1 MNEPV
6 RQSGSSAASPARPG
20 EAAVVRAHKGQQT
33 VINPERRAVPVPI
46 ADAPALTGSS
56 AKSSIVRVLF
66 PTDDEQAVQTFD
78 AQSGVQ
84 LGHFTVIERIRT
96 GGMGAVFRALDT
108 RLSRVVALKVLPPAL
123 SRDPLIV
130 QRFKNEA
137 QAAAQLDHENVARV
151 YFIGE
156 DQGLHY
162 IAFEFINGT
171 NVRDLIA
178 QQGRLPVG
186 EAVNYI
192 LQIASA
198 LVHTSAQG
206 VVHRDIKPSNIII
219 TPAGRA
225 KLVDLGLARK
235 ENREDQAVEL
245 TVAGTTLGTFDYI
258 SPEQAR
264 DPRAADV
271 RSDIYSL
278 GCTLYHMLTG
288 EPPYPEGTV
297 LQKLLQHQGDEAPD
311 PSLKNRLVPEN
322 LSVVVRKMMAKDPR
336 RRYQSSEQLVR
347 DLMLVAGALGL
358 RSVSPE
364 GLVWLASQPEQ
375 ASFWERHLAWM
386 VTAALLFLIVGYME
400 FGERLFPPAPT
411 TASQTGASQ
420 IDSEGKGLSRVNSRS
435 GGDAV
440 GRGTDADRP
449 QPEKGANGSHR
460 ARREETSPGGEA
472 DEDAKFPHEDDPS
485 TLVRGRGPGGSREST
500 GDEGNARPDDPGAE
514 ITPVPLTGTGR
525 NDGGIAIGPRFEA
538 QEYGSGIAAP
548 KTVAE
553 LLLVPARGG
562 LSPGQP
568 VAATARNADPEGAT
582 VEDLPRTAQAE
593 HGPDAD
599 AAPAVSVE
607 EEVFVVLGRDNSP
620 ARSFKTLEAACSSVR
635 ENGAVIELRYTGRR
649 RETAVRINRRVKI
662 RAARGY
668 RPIVEFRPTAA
679 ASDSY
684 QARAVWIPSGSLD
697 LVGVDLVLSVDEAVS
712 ADQWSLFSLERADSL
727 RLEGVTL
734 TLLNPGQRA
743 LAAIELRPGAMM
755 PDMPVAGVQPK
766 PPLEIEITDSLVRGD
781 GDLFLVRHAEPVR
794 LAVKQSAVALQGT
807 LLTARGHSE
816 SAHENA
822 QLELRL
828 EHVTCVLEGGLIR
841 CDSGNAPRKLLPV
854 HVSASNSIFSNSSG
868 APLVAMT
875 GNSPPQDF
883 RALLFWAGKNNFYD
897 RYQTM
902 WSIASTEGLGRTE
915 TWDAAAWRRNLT
927 EASES
932 SPWFDGVVWNSRQWT
947 AKPFAELLP
956 NDFSLDRQAAN
967 NPAIGG
973 DDNFSD
979 AGANLAALPRATAS
993 SGDDRPRD

>member
-1 MNEPV
+1 MAEPPIMSEPV
-6 RQSGSSAASPARPG
+6 RQSGSSAASPTRAG
-20 EAAVVRAHKGQQT
+20 EAAKLRAAQGPQT
-33 VINPERRAVPVPI
+33 VINPERRAAAVPPTET
-46 ADAPALTGSS
+46 PLSSGSS
-56 AKSSIVRVLF
+56 AKSSVVRLLF
-66 PTDDEQAVQTFD
+66 PADVEQAVQTFD

-96 GGMGAVFRALDT
+96 GGMGAVFRALDS
-108 RLSRVVALKVLPPAL
+108 RLSRIVALKVLPPAL

-178 QQGRLPVG
+178 QHGQLSVA

-219 TPAGRA
+219 TAAGRA

-235 ENREDQAVEL
+235 ENREDEAVEL

-278 GCTLYHMLTG
+278 GCTMYHMLTG

-336 RRYQSSEQLVR
+336 RRYQSSEQLVH

-364 GLVWLASQPEQ
+364 GLVWLAAQPDR

-386 VTAALLFLIVGYME
+386 VTAALLLLIVGYME
-400 FGERLFPPAPT
+400 FGERLFPSATPAST
-411 TASQTGASQ
+411 QTGASPVER
-420 IDSEGKGLSRVNSRS
+420 DGPGTRPGKGSPRGNGVRPDGDPRRTATAHSEGTLPARETDDDATGSFE
-435 GGDAV
+435 GDNPPKVV
-440 GRGTDADRP
+440 G
-449 QPEKGANGSHR
+449 
-460 ARREETSPGGEA
+460 
-472 DEDAKFPHEDDPS
+472 
-485 TLVRGRGPGGSREST
+485 GRGPGETDEPEEGAGEAAAGDST
-500 GDEGNARPDDPGAE
+500 RDF
-514 ITPVPLTGTGR
+514 IPVPLAGSGR
-525 NDGGIAIGPRFEA
+525 DDALGSIVGPRFEPD
-538 QEYGSGIAAP
+538 EYGSTLPLP
-548 KTVAE
+548 KTIAD
-553 LLLVPARGG
+553 LLLSPSGAG
-562 LSPGQP
+562 LSPRTAVAASGRDTAGDGPPGENPPRASQTERGP
-568 VAATARNADPEGAT
+568 EADAATAPSAT
-582 VEDLPRTAQAE
+582 
-593 HGPDAD
+593 
-599 AAPAVSVE
+599 AASD
-607 EEVFVVLGRDNSP
+607 EVFVILGRDNIP

-635 ENGAVIELRYTGRR
+635 ENGAVIELRYNGKR
-649 RETAVRINRRVKI
+649 RETAVRINRKVKI

-668 RPIVEFRPTAA
+668 RPVIEFRPTAV

-684 QARAVWIPSGSLD
+684 QARAVWIPSGALD
-697 LVGVDLVLSVDEAVS
+697 LVGVDLVLAVDEAVS
-712 ADQWSLFSLERADSL
+712 ADQWSLFSLERADAL
-727 RLEGVTL
+727 RLEAVTL

-743 LAAIELRPGAMM
+743 VAAIELRPAAMM

-766 PPLEIEITDSLVRGD
+766 PPLEIEIADSLVRGD
-781 GDLFLVRHAEPVR
+781 GDLFLIRHAEPAR
-794 LAVKQSAVALQGT
+794 LAIRQSVVALQGT
-807 LLTARGHSE
+807 LLAARGNSE

-828 EHVTCVLEGGLIR
+828 EHVTCVLGGGLVR
-841 CDSGNAPRKLLPV
+841 CDSGNTPRKLLPMQ
-854 HVSASNSIFSNSSG
+854 VSASNCIFSNAG
-868 APLVAMT
+868 TAPLVAMT

-883 RALLFWAGKNNFYD
+883 RRLLFWSGKGNFYD

-915 TWDAAAWRRNLT
+915 SWDPAAWRRNLT

-932 SPWFDGVVWNSRQWT
+932 GPWFDGVAWSTRQWT
-947 AKPFAELLP
+947 TKPFAELVP
-956 NDFSLDRQAAN
+956 NDFSLDRHAEN
-967 NPAIGG
+967 NPAIDG
-973 DDNFSD
+973 DDNLSD
-979 AGANLAALPRATAS
+979 GGANLAGLPRPVQS
-993 SGDDRPRD
+993 FGDDR

>member
-1 MNEPV
+1 MSEPV
-6 RQSGSSAASPARPG
+6 RPSGSSATSPVRPG
-20 EAAVVRAHKGQQT
+20 EGPPSRAQRGPQT
-33 VINPERRAVPVPI
+33 VINPERRASAALPLTEP
-46 ADAPALTGSS
+46 PASSSSS
-56 AKSSIVRVLF
+56 AKSSVIRLLF
-66 PTDDEQAVQTFD
+66 PADDEQAVQTFD

-178 QQGRLPVG
+178 QRGQLSIA

-235 ENREDQAVEL
+235 ENREDEAVEL

-278 GCTLYHMLTG
+278 GCTMYHMLTG

-311 PSLKNRLVPEN
+311 PSLKNRLVPES

-364 GLVWLASQPEQ
+364 GLVWLASQPDR
-375 ASFWERHLAWM
+375 ASFWERYLAVM
-386 VTAALLFLIVGYME
+386 VAAALLLVIVGYME
-400 FGERLFPPAPT
+400 FGERLFSSQPPTAAQTGPAPLQNDDHR
-411 TASQTGASQ
+411 AQFGQGAA
-420 IDSEGKGLSRVNSRS
+420 R
-435 GGDAV
+435 
-440 GRGTDADRP
+440 RGSAQPDADRFP
-449 QPEKGANGSHR
+449 RGGNPKRSRPAPADRTTPHGEVDDGAMDPPEDDDPAAL
-460 ARREETSPGGEA
+460 ARR
-472 DEDAKFPHEDDPS
+472 
-485 TLVRGRGPGGSREST
+485 
-500 GDEGNARPDDPGAE
+500 PGAGE
-514 ITPVPLTGTGR
+514 SSGSQDDGDAHDDGPPTGIVPVPLPGGGR
-525 NDGGIAIGPRFEA
+525 NDVPPVIVGPRI
-538 QEYGSGIAAP
+538 QPVEYGSSVAIAKSA
-548 KTVAE
+548 AD
-553 LLLVPARGG
+553 LLFSPTRAGLPSGQSVGGAATEQGG
-562 LSPGQP
+562 LS
-568 VAATARNADPEGAT
+568 
-582 VEDLPRTAQAE
+582 EDAPRTA
-593 HGPDAD
+593 HTDRGPDPD
-599 AAPAVSVE
+599 SLPAVTAE
-607 EEVFVVLGRDNSP
+607 DEVFVILARDNSP
-620 ARSFKTLEAACSSVR
+620 ARSYKTLEAACSSVR
-635 ENGAVIELRYTGRR
+635 ENGAVIELRYNGKR
-649 RETAVRINRRVKI
+649 RESAVRINRKVTV

-668 RPIVEFRPTAA
+668 RPIVEFRPAGT

-697 LVGVDLVLSVDEAVS
+697 LVGVDLVLSVDESVS
-712 ADQWSLFSLERADSL
+712 ADQWTLFSLERADML
-727 RLEGVTL
+727 RLQGVTL

-743 LAAIELRPGAMM
+743 AAAIELRPGAMM

-766 PPLEIEITDSLVRGD
+766 PPLEIEIADSLVRGD
-781 GDLFLVRHAEPVR
+781 GDLFLVRHAEPAR
-794 LAVKQSAVALQGT
+794 LAVKQSVVALQGT
-807 LLTARGHSE
+807 LLADRGHSE

-828 EHVTCVLEGGLIR
+828 EHVTCVLGGGLIR

-854 HVSASNSIFSNSSG
+854 QVSSSNSIFSNSGSG
-868 APLVAMT
+868 PLVGMT

-883 RALLFWAGKNNFYD
+883 RGLLFWIGQNNFYD

-902 WSIASTEGLGRTE
+902 WSIASTEGAGRTE
-915 TWDAAAWRRNLT
+915 AWDAAAWRRNLT

-932 SPWFDGVVWNSRQWT
+932 SPWFDGVVFSRRQWT
-947 AKPFAELLP
+947 TKPLAELIP
-956 NDFSLDRQAAN
+956 SDFALDRQAGN
-967 NPAIGG
+967 NPAIDGAT
-973 DDNFSD
+973 NFSD
-979 AGANLAALPRATAS
+979 AGANLAGLPRPVGTP
-993 SGDDRPRD
+993 GDDRSRE